1 MNFASDNIVG
11 ASAPV
16 MQALMR
22 ANAGAMPAYGNDPL
36 TAAVKAKFATI
47 FEHDVAVFLVTTGT
61 AANALALSAA
71 VPPWGLCVCHEEAH
85 VIDDECGA
93 PEFFMHGAKLKG
105 LPGMGGKIEPGILA
119 AYLES
124 LPKAVKQMPPKA
136 LSISQV
142 TECGM
147 VYSCEEIAALG
158 AVCRERGLFFHMDGA
173 RFANALVSLGC
184 TPAEM
189 TWKQGVDILSF
200 GATKNGCLMAEAIV
214 VFNPVLAE
222 AMDYR
227 AKRAGQIISK
237 GRLIAAQ
244 LEGYFADDHWLSNAR
259 HANAMAKRLSEGLLC
274 ARTRA
279 CLFDQA
285 RSHPVSSVTT
295 HRCKPPWPAV
305 PRERVTVRPEGD
317 DSGPC
322 SPRPRSE
329 AVGFGDLPGGGGRL
343 GRAPVAEDEDE
354 EQGVRVEDEL
364 GLHGQHLAPEQPSD
378 LGGEHGA
385 DHLHEPG
392 AQLAH
397 ELGLTSLDEGA
408 LDRGQHPL
416 QGAEDVL
423 VCDERARPR
432 GPPSVP
438 LVCHAHDRVG
448 DGGAK
453 ARLLEAGSDA
463 SVCVRSAG
471 ADRSPGDGS

>member
-36 TAAVKAKFATI
+36 TAAVKAQFATI

-136 LSISQV
+136 LSVSQV

-158 AVCRERGLFFHMDGA
+158 TVCRERGLFFHMDGA

-227 AKRAGQIISK
+227 AKRTGQIISK

-259 HANAMAKRLSEGLLC
+259 HANAMARRLSEGL
-274 ARTRA
+274 TR
-279 CLFDQA
+279 
-285 RSHPVSSVTT
+285 
-295 HRCKPPWPAV
+295 
-305 PRERVTVRPEGD
+305 
-317 DSGPC
+317 
-322 SPRPRSE
+322 
-329 AVGFGDLPGGGGRL
+329 LPGVRLGWPTQANEVFPVVPKRVHKALQDAGARYLSWTEISLPPTERIAADEELIRLVVSFATTDEEVAHLLAVASAASGRL
-343 GRAPVAEDEDE
+343 AAE
-354 EQGVRVEDEL
+354 
-364 GLHGQHLAPEQPSD
+364 
-378 LGGEHGA
+378 
-385 DHLHEPG
+385 
-392 AQLAH
+392 
-397 ELGLTSLDEGA
+397 
-408 LDRGQHPL
+408 
-416 QGAEDVL
+416 
-423 VCDERARPR
+423 
-432 GPPSVP
+432 
-438 LVCHAHDRVG
+438 
-448 DGGAK
+448 
-453 ARLLEAGSDA
+453 
-463 SVCVRSAG
+463 
-471 ADRSPGDGS
+471 